1 MVDVCINHKSNL
13 FPFLPILPH
22 TMLNTQICALCK
34 NWTVMIMII
43 RRYCFCL
50 FRIHY
55 RNSVLNVI
63 KCLIIM
69 MGHSVPGLIWM
80 ELLRISSESFL
91 CPDELSSSNILP
103 SHDHSNIRKQF
114 YNYISKTLFYRFWIA
129 NSTVPLCHRAVR
141 ADSQFINNK
150 QLIMNGS
157 VFQLSGWIV

>member
-43 RRYCFCL
+43 RRYCFGL

-114 YNYISKTLFYRFWIA
+114 YNYLKLSSTDFGLPIVQWHWITGPCVQ
-129 NSTVPLCHRAVR
+129 TVNLLI
-141 ADSQFINNK
+141 INN
-150 QLIMNGS
+150 
-157 VFQLSGWIV
+157 